1 MRFEYGEKSRIC
13 FEKRQARAWARIAL
27 AFVVAGASGLAWADG
42 EAAGSE
48 LQWTVG
54 ARFWVADWSS
64 WAIKRSSADYVV
76 QAHADTRLAVIPL
89 MSVQYGKA
97 SVSLSSLLGTQ
108 YKLAAPSSDDHAYQ
122 LNAKRSEFDLNAGYQ
137 LLPGLRGILGYKT
150 IQQNFGVNYK
160 WAGPFAGISASS
172 ELQGPLGM
180 YGNFSLGRF
189 TLSASSQPSKPGAS
203 YVLGEFGLAY
213 GLGPVL
219 GVGQA
224 SVTVGYRAQVLR
236 TNGYRATSALTTD
249 VQDTTQGFVAGA
261 YCAF

>member
-180 YGNFSLGRF
+180 YGASRVRVMCWVNSAWPTAWARFWAWGRP
-189 TLSASSQPSKPGAS
+189 ASPWAIAPRCS
-203 YVLGEFGLAY
+203 
-213 GLGPVL
+213 GP
-219 GVGQA
+219 
-224 SVTVGYRAQVLR
+224 T
-236 TNGYRATSALTTD
+236 ATAPPLP
-249 VQDTTQGFVAGA
+249 
-261 YCAF
+261 